1 VTIVVEADDV
11 TVRRGRRTVLS
22 GVCLTLRAGEAVHVV
37 GANGSGKTSLLR
49 VLAGL
54 SVPRRGSLRRP
65 HGCAFVPE
73 KVVLAPALRCGEWLR
88 TMRALRGLEPLD
100 WAGAVADSGLERDV
114 LGRASAT
121 LSRGMMQRIA
131 ILEAVHAGCELL
143 LLDEPFSGLDVDGR
157 EWLGERLRDRLG
169 DGSALVVSDHTGDAG
184 ARLGLAAVLRLHA
197 GGCDD
202 ATPPHGQ
209 RMIVRA
215 AHADGRRLR
224 RELDPDAVDD
234 LLRTLL
240 CTGWR
245 ITEVRACEPGS
256 ATSS

>member
-1 VTIVVEADDV
+1 
-11 TVRRGRRTVLS
+11 
-22 GVCLTLRAGEAVHVV
+22 
-37 GANGSGKTSLLR
+37 
-49 VLAGL
+49 
-54 SVPRRGSLRRP
+54 
-65 HGCAFVPE
+65 VPE

-100 WAGAVADSGLERDV
+100 WARAVADSGLERDV

-157 EWLGERLRDRLG
+157 EWLGERLRDCVG
-169 DGSALVVSDHTGDAG
+169 DGSALVVTDHTGDAG
-184 ARLGLAAVLRLHA
+184 ARLELAAVLRLHD
-197 GGCDD
+197 GGCERHD
-202 ATPPHGQ
+202 ATLPHGP

-215 AHADGRRLR
+215 AHTDGRRLR

-234 LLRTLL
+234 VLRTLL
-240 CTGWR
+240 RSGWR